1 MRILLVESQE
11 NLASFIQN
19 GLRSIG
25 YVCDWASNFIT
36 ARALLADLEF
46 DAILL
51 DAQLPDDSSLNL
63 VRLLRSE
70 TCRVPIL
77 ILSQSDLLTDKVTIL
92 DAGADDYLTKP
103 FASEELYARMRAI
116 MRRSDLSLSAKLKL
130 HDLEMDLYSQ
140 RVTRADRIISL
151 TRREFALLEYLLRNQ
166 GRVLSRAAIC
176 EHVWS
181 MPLES
186 QSNIVDAYIKLLRK
200 KIDQDFSVTLIHTVV
215 GMGYVLK
222 VPDGEPCPA

>member
-11 NLASFIQN
+11 NLAGFIQN

-25 YVCDWASNFIT
+25 YVCDWASDYTT

-51 DAQLPDDSSLNL
+51 DSHLPDGSSLNL

-70 TCRVPIL
+70 ICRIPIL
-77 ILSQSDLLTDKVTIL
+77 ILSQSDLVKDKVTIL
-92 DAGADDYLTKP
+92 DAGADDCLSKP
-103 FASEELYARMRAI
+103 FAIEELYARMRAI
-116 MRRSDLSLSAKLKL
+116 MRRSDLTLSAKLKL

-140 RVTRADRIISL
+140 RVTRGDRMISL
-151 TRREFALLEYLLRNQ
+151 TRREFALLEYLLRNP
-166 GRVLSRAAIC
+166 GRILSRAAIC

-181 MPLES
+181 MTFES

-200 KIDQDFSVTLIHTVV
+200 KIDQNFSTTLIHTVV

-222 VPDGEPCPA
+222 VPEGEPCPA

>member
-25 YVCDWASNFIT
+25 YVCDCASDFRT

-51 DAQLPDDSSLNL
+51 DSYLPDGSSLNL

-70 TCRVPIL
+70 MCRVPIL
-77 ILSQSDLLTDKVTIL
+77 ILSQSDLVKDKVTIL
-92 DAGADDYLTKP
+92 DAGADDYMIKP
-103 FASEELYARMRAI
+103 FAIEELYARMRAI
-116 MRRSDLSLSAKLKL
+116 MRRSDLSLSANLKL

-140 RVTRADRIISL
+140 RVTRAGRMISL
-151 TRREFALLEYLLRNQ
+151 TRREFALLEYLLRNP
-166 GRVLSRAAIC
+166 GRVLSRSAI
-176 EHVWS
+176 
-181 MPLES
+181 
-186 QSNIVDAYIKLLRK
+186 LRTCLVNAVR
-200 KIDQDFSVTLIHTVV
+200 IS
-215 GMGYVLK
+215 
-222 VPDGEPCPA
+222 E